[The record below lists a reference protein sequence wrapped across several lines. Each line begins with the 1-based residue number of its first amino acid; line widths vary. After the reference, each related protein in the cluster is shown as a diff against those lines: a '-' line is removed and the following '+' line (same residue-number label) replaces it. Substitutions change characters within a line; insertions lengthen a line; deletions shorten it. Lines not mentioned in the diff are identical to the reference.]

1 MSEKIALMKQIGRMA
16 DDASPEGGA
25 SSAPDLAD
33 LLKACGRGDQAAF
46 AQLYDAT
53 SSRVVGL
60 AVRVVRDP
68 AQAEEVAQEAFLE
81 IWKTS
86 GRFDPAKGSPL
97 GWLLTIVHRKAVDR
111 VRSAEA
117 STRRDTTYHQRN
129 QPVEHDSTAE
139 AATASLEARRVR
151 QALASLTAVQ
161 REALELA
168 YFGGYTHT
176 EVATM
181 LELPVGTAKT
191 RIRDGLIRLRDTM
204 GVGDMSDIHA
214 LSGAYAVDALDDI
227 ERAQFERHLAECP
240 ACRSEVD
247 SLRRPRRSWPRPPSP
262 TPSARAARPGARR
275 HRRASGRCRRPDAT
289 VTALEPRRRRRVVTV
304 SRGRCGGRRDRDR
317 RDRLAAGERRRP
329 APDPYSQVIEAKR
342 RAGVHA

>member
-1 MSEKIALMKQIGRMA
+1 MDHIGRNA
-16 DDASPEGGA
+16 DDAPLQGGV

-33 LLKACGRGDQAAF
+33 LLKACGRGDQASF

-139 AATASLEARRVR
+139 AATASLEAQRVR
-151 QALASLTAVQ
+151 GALASLTPVQ

-204 GVGDMSDIHA
+204 GVGS
-214 LSGAYAVDALDDI
+214 
-227 ERAQFERHLAECP
+227 
-240 ACRSEVD
+240 
-247 SLRRPRRSWPRPPSP
+247 
-262 TPSARAARPGARR
+262 
-275 HRRASGRCRRPDAT
+275 
-289 VTALEPRRRRRVVTV
+289 
-304 SRGRCGGRRDRDR
+304 
-317 RDRLAAGERRRP
+317 
-329 APDPYSQVIEAKR
+329 
-342 RAGVHA
+342 

>member
-1 MSEKIALMKQIGRMA
+1 MDPIRPVAAGAS
-16 DDASPEGGA
+16 SPEGA
-25 SSAPDLAD
+25 PAAAPDLVD
-33 LLKACGRGDQAAF
+33 LLRACGRGDETAF
-46 AQLYDAT
+46 ARLYDAT
-53 SSRVVGL
+53 ASRVVGL

-81 IWKTS
+81 IWRTA

-117 STRRDTTYHQRN
+117 STRRDTTYHQQN
-129 QPVEHDSTAE
+129 HPVEHDSTAE
-139 AATASLEARRVR
+139 AAQASLEARRVR
-151 QALASLTAVQ
+151 QALTSLTPVQ

-204 GVGDMSDIHA
+204 GVGH
-214 LSGAYAVDALDDI
+214 
-227 ERAQFERHLAECP
+227 E
-240 ACRSEVD
+240 
-247 SLRRPRRSWPRPPSP
+247 
-262 TPSARAARPGARR
+262 
-275 HRRASGRCRRPDAT
+275 
-289 VTALEPRRRRRVVTV
+289 
-304 SRGRCGGRRDRDR
+304 
-317 RDRLAAGERRRP
+317 
-329 APDPYSQVIEAKR
+329 
-342 RAGVHA
+342 